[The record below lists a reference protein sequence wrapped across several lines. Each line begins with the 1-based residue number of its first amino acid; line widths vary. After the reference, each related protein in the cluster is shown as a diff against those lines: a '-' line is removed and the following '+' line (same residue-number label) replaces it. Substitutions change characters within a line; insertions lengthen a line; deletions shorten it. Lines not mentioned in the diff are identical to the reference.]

1 MRCGVRGEA
10 SDQVEHVH
18 ELILIGRRDRGFP
31 VEKNEDLHVAREVL
45 GLQLGEISHLEQ
57 LFERKLVENREN
69 LIGAERKG
77 NRGNA
82 FHQSLGISFQS
93 KKQKTG
99 IELIENRT
107 NTFMMYSNSIDRML
121 FITTL

>member
-18 ELILIGRRDRGFP
+18 ELILIGRRDRGFS

-45 GLQLGEISHLEQ
+45 GLQLGEIAHLEQ
-57 LFERKLVENREN
+57 FFQRELVENRQD
-69 LIGAERKG
+69 LISAEGKG
-77 NRGNA
+77 HRGNA
-82 FHQSLGISFQS
+82 LHQPLKISHRS
-93 KKQKTG
+93 RRRTG
-99 IELIENRT
+99 IELMENRT
-107 NTFMMYSNSIDRML
+107 NTFMMYSNNIDRML

>member
-45 GLQLGEISHLEQ
+45 GLQLGEIAHLEQ
-57 LFERKLVENREN
+57 FFQRKLVENRQD
-69 LIGAERKG
+69 LISAEGKG
-77 NRGNA
+77 HRGNA
-82 FHQSLGISFQS
+82 LHQPLKISHRS
-93 KKQKTG
+93 GRRTG

-107 NTFMMYSNSIDRML
+107 NTFMMYSNNIDRML